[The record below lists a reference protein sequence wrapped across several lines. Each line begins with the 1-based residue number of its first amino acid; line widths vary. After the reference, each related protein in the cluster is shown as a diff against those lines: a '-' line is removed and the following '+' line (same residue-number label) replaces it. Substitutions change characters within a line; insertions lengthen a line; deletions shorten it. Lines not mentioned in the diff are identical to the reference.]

1 MNKIKDKNKIKV
13 FYNDSCPVCKREIE
27 IYKSRSEGVEYN
39 DSSEMDDKFN
49 RRMHAYQNDVEYKG
63 AEAFLIIWK
72 NTSGFKW
79 LSRLL
84 SNKICIFFMYVES
97 KICFIRRYGILFC
110 FKPLLEAA
118 LNSLQRKD
126 TLIFCPIYVMQTNKS
141 KEMDILSR
149 SIPYLCPFFL
159 PRC

>member
-84 SNKICIFFMYVES
+84 SNKICIFFMNLVYEPIAFYLY
-97 KICFIRRYGILFC
+97 KMHLKRRQ
-110 FKPLLEAA
+110 K
-118 LNSLQRKD
+118 K
-126 TLIFCPIYVMQTNKS
+126 
-141 KEMDILSR
+141 
-149 SIPYLCPFFL
+149 
-159 PRC
+159 